1 MEKAMVSLLLFLIV
15 LVAAFNI
22 VSSLVMVVTDK
33 KSDIAILR
41 TLGASPATITRIFMV
56 QGTIIGVIG
65 TVSGAILGIVFASGI
80 SGFVGWLNNVMGLHL
95 FDAYF
100 INYLPSYLR
109 WQDVLTIVSLSLVL
123 SFLATIYPAM
133 RAAKIQPAEALRYE

>member
-1 MEKAMVSLLLFLIV
+1 MVSLLLFLIV

-56 QGTIIGVIG
+56 QGVIIGAFG
-65 TVSGAILGIVFASGI
+65 TLAGAALGILLALSI
-80 SGFVGWLNNVMGLHL
+80 SDVLGWINNTFGLHL

-109 WQDVLTIVSLSLVL
+109 WQDVLTVVSLSLLL
-123 SFLATIYPAM
+123 SFLATIYPAR
-133 RAAKIQPAEALRYE
+133 RAAQIQPAEALRYE

>member
-1 MEKAMVSLLLFLIV
+1 MVSLLLFLIV

-41 TLGASPATITRIFMV
+41 TLGASPSTITRIFMV

-65 TVSGAILGIVFASGI
+65 TVSGAILGIIFASSI
-80 SGFVGWLNNVMGLHL
+80 SGFLGWLNSGFGLNL

-109 WQDVLTIVSLSLVL
+109 WQDVVIIACLSLLL
-123 SFLATIYPAM
+123 SFLATIYPAF
-133 RAAKIQPAEALRYE
+133 RAAKTQPAEALRYE